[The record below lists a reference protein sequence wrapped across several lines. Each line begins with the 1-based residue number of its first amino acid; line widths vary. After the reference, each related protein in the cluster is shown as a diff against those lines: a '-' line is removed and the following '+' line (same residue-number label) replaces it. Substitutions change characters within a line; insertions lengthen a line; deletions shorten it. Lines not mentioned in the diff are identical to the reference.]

1 MTKNKLIISLMLV
14 ALVNVTLAQEETGDL
29 TAGKEKSKLC
39 QGCHGQDGNSIN
51 VLCPNLAG
59 QRPDYLEKQILDFQ
73 SKNRIGSIM
82 TGISQTIITAQDA
95 KDIAAYFASFK
106 PMSSYNVDKV
116 GRTIF
121 REGISDK
128 GIIACVTCHGENGK
142 GRSDDNISYPVIGGQ
157 TKDYI
162 AKQLTDL
169 RSGYRHNDSDGIM
182 RSIAKKLTD
191 DEIKALAD
199 YVSEL

>member
-1 MTKNKLIISLMLV
+1 MIKV
-14 ALVNVTLAQEETGDL
+14 AIAQEVVGDPI
-29 TAGKEKSKLC
+29 AGKEKSKFC
-39 QGCHGQDGNSIN
+39 QSCHGQDGNSIN

-73 SKNRIGSIM
+73 TRNRIGSIM
-82 TGISQTIITAQDA
+82 TGVSQSIISPQDA
-95 KDIAAYFASFK
+95 KDIAAYFGSCK

-121 REGISDK
+121 REGIPDK
-128 GIIACVTCHGENGK
+128 EVTACVTCHGENGK
-142 GRSDDNISYPVIGGQ
+142 GRLDENASYPVIGGQ

-162 AKQLTDL
+162 AKQLMDL
-169 RSGYRHNDSDGIM
+169 RSGYRHNDPDGMM
-182 RSIAKKLTD
+182 RNIAKKLTD

>member
-1 MTKNKLIISLMLV
+1 MTLI
-14 ALVNVTLAQEETGDL
+14 NVTHAQEVTGDP

-51 VLCPNLAG
+51 PLCPNLAG
-59 QRPDYLEKQILDFQ
+59 QRPEYIEKQILDFQ

-95 KDIAAYFASFK
+95 KDVAAYFASFK
-106 PMSSYNVDKV
+106 PMSSYNVDKI

-121 REGISDK
+121 REGIPDK
-128 GIIACVTCHGENGK
+128 GLIACATCHGENGK
-142 GRSDDNISYPVIGGQ
+142 GKSDENISYPVIGGQ

-169 RSGYRHNDSDGIM
+169 RSGYRHNDPDGIM
-182 RSIAKKLTD
+182 QNIAKKLSD

-199 YVSEL
+199 YVSEM